1 MKSLC
6 PVCDNPSTPK
16 TAPFCSTRCADLDLG
31 RWFTGRYAVP
41 VMEEDD
47 ILSGED
53 LPPDED

>member
-1 MKSLC
+1 MKSRC
-6 PVCDNPSTPK
+6 PVCDKPSDAK

-47 ILSGED
+47 IPDPED
-53 LPPDED
+53 QPPEE

>member
-6 PVCDNPSTPK
+6 PVCEKESSPK
-16 TAPFCSTRCADLDLG
+16 SAPFCSSRCADLDLG

-47 ILSGED
+47 LPDPED
-53 LPPDED
+53 LPPEE